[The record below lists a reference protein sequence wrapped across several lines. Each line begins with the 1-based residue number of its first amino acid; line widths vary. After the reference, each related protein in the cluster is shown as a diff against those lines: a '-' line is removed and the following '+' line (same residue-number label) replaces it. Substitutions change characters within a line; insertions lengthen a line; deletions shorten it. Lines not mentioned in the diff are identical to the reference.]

1 MPKKTYGKSLKK
13 GSGVLL
19 GKTEGGAPVAIPA
32 YLKEEVGLICN
43 LIMFFCLRPFFRFL
57 AFLLSVLLTFNT
69 ERFLRRSELGVDKI
83 SPVDTKNFY

>member
-13 GSGVLL
+13 GSGVLF

-57 AFLLSVLLTFNT
+57 AFVLSTILVFVPY
-69 ERFLRRSELGVDKI
+69 SAKVH
-83 SPVDTKNFY
+83 